1 MYNIKIGG
9 VKVARKTLKKR
20 IAKVLGKPKG
30 TKPTRRKIPIKT
42 ENALSNILGV
52 RQKLYTIKRLV
63 KNERTIDLPQEL
75 PEATGIAYKN
85 IKGIQRIFTELALID
100 AKHDFPEYA
109 EEFKKYIIKYLPQPY
124 TKSKII
130 DQVQGFE
137 TITGLQL
144 YKTLYNSVNT
154 IDPNIVNISNTKREY
169 LVYGKNVSELNN
181 GYDILDMLR
190 KGSNKSQ
197 QNQFTFF
204 IDTCSHHL
212 LERIR
217 TLSQV
222 KQQRDK
228 YNNPHVYL
236 AYNREVI
243 CDPGTKTTKK
253 TKPYL
258 FNDIPTSVKLTQLDD
273 TEPGNID
280 YSKFDETN
288 NNILNDFYSNFDII
302 LGNPNNLFY
311 KLVDKSSGK
320 LVEYFSNIDE
330 NENSVSNSTQ
340 RIVENRDS
348 VDGIIPFFQKRSGD
362 WLQALSTL
370 QKLRSYS
377 PYPIKG
383 IPVLVTIDQPFLAY
397 ALKIGANVL
406 FCQGENPSN
415 NIERSFVFFY
425 NNTATREENPLETFK
440 LFFKDIQRYH
450 NAINNKNIL
459 IKYYNTI
466 LGIITNYLDKLI
478 EKMDAINNLIIDNDI
493 KKFNNFYIT
502 YHLLLI
508 KKIVIT
514 KNFKQFIEE
523 PYKSL
528 AAEQL
533 DLETNS
539 EENILNL
546 HKKESFVINV
556 ETYVNKYNEEYI
568 NSEISNLEKLFNDYT
583 KSVRIDTFVFLDFG
597 RLFRYEHIASDTL
610 YLQKASIQGYYNYLV
625 SEENKYTARLLKVLS
640 KPNFIRSKYTNLF
653 KQLNIFDRFM
663 QEGGKNK
670 IEKTKSEP
678 LLSYLS
684 ENMSKENS
692 SLNTISLM
700 EAIEEVSGKT
710 ASMAPLKT
718 HNISEKED
726 AELSI
731 KYLELIVKNYSNY
744 EKTNVVKFYNNKKL
758 SVSVDLS
765 LQNFHFKKLQS
776 YLENYKDKDIYT
788 KFIDVIVE
796 VLYRNNIHT
805 FNKSDVKKVFVHM
818 KEPRTIIK
826 EIASIKDYDLQDSC
840 LAVLRQLYTEKT
852 YLYLMSYFPINRGN

>member
-9 VKVARKTLKKR
+9 VKRKPARKTATKR
-20 IAKVLGKPKG
+20 ISKVV
-30 TKPTRRKIPIKT
+30 KPTRRKIPIKT
-42 ENALSNILGV
+42 ANALSDILGLDKTKK
-52 RQKLYTIKRLV
+52 RPKLYTVKRLL
-63 KNERTIDLPQEL
+63 DLPNET
-75 PEATGIAYKN
+75 PDATGIAYKN
-85 IKGIQRIFTELALID
+85 IKGIQEIFTELALID

-109 EEFKKYIIKYLPQPY
+109 EEFKKNIMKYLPQPY
-124 TKSKII
+124 IQSKIS

-137 TITGLQL
+137 KITGLQL
-144 YKTLYNSVNT
+144 YETLYNSVNS

-169 LVYGKNVSELNN
+169 LVYGKKVSELNN

-190 KGSNKSQ
+190 KGANKLQ

-217 TLSQV
+217 TLSEV
-222 KQQRDK
+222 KQQRES
-228 YNNPHVYL
+228 YNNPHIYL

-258 FNDIPTSVKLTQLDD
+258 FKDIPNSVNLTQLDD
-273 TEPGNID
+273 TEPGNIE
-280 YSKFDETN
+280 YSEFDETD
-288 NNILNDFYSNFDII
+288 NNILNDFYSNFDIV

-320 LVEYFSNIDE
+320 SVEYFSNIDE

-340 RIVENRDS
+340 RIVEHRGS

-362 WLQALSTL
+362 WLQALSTV
-370 QKLRSYS
+370 QKLRSYN

-406 FCQGENPSN
+406 FCQGDNPSN
-415 NIERSFVFFY
+415 NIEKSFVFFY
-425 NNTATREENPLETFK
+425 NNSATREENPLETFK

-450 NAINNKNIL
+450 NAINNKNNL
-459 IKYYNTI
+459 INYYNTI
-466 LGIITNYLDKLI
+466 VNIITDFLDKLI
-478 EKMDAINNLIIDNDI
+478 AKMDSINNLIIENDI
-493 KKFNNFYIT
+493 RRFNNFYVT

-508 KKIVIT
+508 KKILLT

-528 AAEQL
+528 AIENL

-546 HKKESFVINV
+546 HAKESFVINV
-556 ETYVNKYNEEYI
+556 ETYVTKYTNEYI
-568 NSEISNLEKLFNDYT
+568 NSELSNLKNTFTDYT
-583 KSVRIDTFVFLDFG
+583 KTVRLDTFVFLDFG
-597 RLFRYEHIASDTL
+597 RLFTYEHIASDTF
-610 YLQKASIQGYYNYLV
+610 YLQKASIQGYYNYLAT
-625 SEENKYTARLLKVLS
+625 EENKYTARLLEVLS

-653 KQLNIFDRFM
+653 KQLNIFDMFV
-663 QEGGKNK
+663 QEGGTNK
-670 IEKTKSEP
+670 IEKKNSM
-678 LLSYLS
+678 
-684 ENMSKENS
+684 NKANS
-692 SLNTISLM
+692 SLNTLTLQEAM
-700 EAIEEVSGKT
+700 EETSGKT
-710 ASMAPLKT
+710 ASLET
-718 HNISEKED
+718 HPISEKED

-731 KYLELIVKNYSNY
+731 KYLELIVKNYSDY
-744 EKTNVVKFYNNKKL
+744 EKTNIVKFYNNKKL

-776 YLENYKDKDIYT
+776 YLENYKDKDVYT
-788 KFIDVIVE
+788 KFINIILE

-805 FNKSDVKKVFVHM
+805 FNKSEVKKIFVHM
-818 KEPRTIIK
+818 KEARTIIK
-826 EIASIKDYDLQDSC
+826 KVASIKDYDLQDSC
-840 LAVLRQLYTEKT
+840 LALARQLYTEKT
-852 YLYLMSYFPINRGN
+852 YLSLLSDFPIRGGN

>member
-1 MYNIKIGG
+1 MYSIKIGG
-9 VKVARKTLKKR
+9 AKRKPTRKTARKRVL
-20 IAKVLGKPKG
+20 KVLGKPKV
-30 TKPTRRKIPIKT
+30 TKTRRKIPIKT
-42 ENALSNILGV
+42 EKALADILG
-52 RQKLYTIKRLV
+52 LV
-63 KNERTIDLPQEL
+63 KNEKAVIDLPEET

-85 IKGIQRIFTELALID
+85 IKGVQQIFTELALID

-109 EEFKKYIIKYLPQPY
+109 ELFKKYIMKYLPQQY
-124 TKSKII
+124 LKSKIV

-137 TITGLQL
+137 KIIGLPL
-144 YKTLYNSVNT
+144 YETLYNSVNT
-154 IDPNIVNISNTKREY
+154 RDPNIVNIKNTKREY

-190 KGSNKSQ
+190 KGSNKSE

-217 TLSQV
+217 TLSEV
-222 KQQRDK
+222 KQQRES
-228 YNNPHVYL
+228 YNNPHIYL

-258 FNDIPTSVKLTQLDD
+258 FKDIPNSVNLTQLDD

-288 NNILNDFYSNFDII
+288 NSILNDFYSNFDIV

-320 LVEYFSNIDE
+320 PVEYFSNIDE

-340 RIVENRDS
+340 RIVEHRGT

-362 WLQALSTL
+362 WLQALSTV
-370 QKLRSYS
+370 QKLRSYN

-383 IPVLVTIDQPFLAY
+383 ISVLVTIDQPFLAY

-415 NIERSFVFFY
+415 SIEKSFVFFY
-425 NNTATREENPLETFK
+425 NNSAAREENPLETFK
-440 LFFKDIQRYH
+440 LFFKDIKRYH
-450 NAINNKNIL
+450 NAINNKNI
-459 IKYYNTI
+459 IINYYNKI
-466 LGIITNYLDKLI
+466 VNIITGFLDKLI
-478 EKMDAINNLIIDNDI
+478 AIMDTVNNLIIENDI
-493 KKFNNFYIT
+493 RRFNNFYIT

-508 KKIVIT
+508 KKIVLT

-528 AAEQL
+528 AIENL

-546 HKKESFVINV
+546 HAKESFVINV
-556 ETYVNKYNEEYI
+556 ETYVTKYTNEYI
-568 NSEISNLEKLFNDYT
+568 NSELTNLGNTFTDYT
-583 KSVRIDTFVFLDFG
+583 KTVRLDTFVFLDFG
-597 RLFRYEHIASDTL
+597 RLFRYEHIASDTM
-610 YLQKASIQGYYNYLV
+610 YLQRASIQGYYNYLAT
-625 SEENKYTARLLKVLS
+625 EENKYTGLLLKVLS
-640 KPNFIRSKYTNLF
+640 KPNFLRSKYTNLF
-653 KQLNIFDRFM
+653 KQLNIFDMFM
-663 QEGGKNK
+663 QEGGTNK
-670 IEKTKSEP
+670 IEKKKSRS
-678 LLSYLS
+678 LLSQQS
-684 ENMSKENS
+684 ANMNKANS
-692 SLNTISLM
+692 SLNTLSLQEAM
-700 EAIEEVSGKT
+700 EETSGKT
-710 ASMAPLKT
+710 ASPKTASLKT

-731 KYLELIVKNYSNY
+731 KYLELILKSYSNY
-744 EKTNVVKFYNNKKL
+744 EKTNVIKFYNNKKL
-758 SVSVDLS
+758 STSIDLS
-765 LQNFHFKKLQS
+765 LQHFHFKKLQT
-776 YLENYKDKDIYT
+776 YLEKHKDKNIYT
-788 KFIDVIVE
+788 KFIDVILE

-805 FNKSDVKKVFVHM
+805 FNKKEVKKVFVHM
-818 KEPRTIIK
+818 KEPSTNIK
-826 EIASIKDYDLQDSC
+826 DIANIKDYELQDSC
-840 LAVLRQLYTEKT
+840 LAVARQLYTEKT
-852 YLYLMSYFPINRGN
+852 YLSLLSDFPISGGN

>member
-1 MYNIKIGG
+1 MERRSKI
-9 VKVARKTLKKR
+9 
-20 IAKVLGKPKG
+20 
-30 TKPTRRKIPIKT
+30 
-42 ENALSNILGV
+42 
-52 RQKLYTIKRLV
+52 YTVKRLL
-63 KNERTIDLPQEL
+63 KNEKTVIDLPEET

-85 IKGIQRIFTELALID
+85 IKGIQEIFTELALID

-109 EEFKKYIIKYLPQPY
+109 ELFKNYIMKYLPQPY
-124 TKSKII
+124 LKSKII

-137 TITGLQL
+137 KITGLPL
-144 YKTLYNSVNT
+144 YETLYNSVNSR
-154 IDPNIVNISNTKREY
+154 DPNIVNISNTKREY

-190 KGSNKSQ
+190 KGANKVQ

-217 TLSQV
+217 TLSEV
-222 KQQRDK
+222 SQQRQS
-228 YNNPHVYL
+228 YNNPHIYL

-258 FNDIPTSVKLTQLDD
+258 FKDIPNSVNLTQLDD
-273 TEPGNID
+273 SEPGNIE
-280 YSKFDETN
+280 YSEFNKTN
-288 NNILNDFYSNFDII
+288 TSILNDFYSNFDIV

-320 LVEYFSNIDE
+320 PVEYFSNINE

-340 RIVENRDS
+340 RIVEHRGS

-370 QKLRSYS
+370 QKLRSYN

-406 FCQGENPSN
+406 FCQGDNPSN
-415 NIERSFVFFY
+415 NIEKSFVFFY
-425 NNTATREENPLETFK
+425 NNSATREENPLETFK

-450 NAINNKNIL
+450 NAINNKNNL
-459 IKYYNTI
+459 INYYNTI
-466 LGIITNYLDKLI
+466 VNIITDFLDKLI
-478 EKMDAINNLIIDNDI
+478 AIMDTVNNLIIENDI
-493 KKFNNFYIT
+493 KRFNNFYIT

-508 KKIVIT
+508 KKIVLT

-528 AAEQL
+528 ALENL
-533 DLETNS
+533 DLGTNS

-546 HKKESFVINV
+546 HAKESFVINV
-556 ETYVNKYNEEYI
+556 ETYVTKYNNEYI
-568 NSEISNLEKLFNDYT
+568 NSELTNLKNTFTDYT
-583 KSVRIDTFVFLDFG
+583 KTVRLDTFVFLDFG
-597 RLFRYEHIASDTL
+597 RLFRYEHIASDIL
-610 YLQKASIQGYYNYLV
+610 YLQKASIQAYYNYLAT
-625 SEENKYTARLLKVLS
+625 EENKYTRMLLKVLS
-640 KPNFIRSKYTNLF
+640 KPNFIRSKYINLF
-653 KQLNIFDRFM
+653 KQLNLFDIFI
-663 QEGGKNK
+663 QEGGTNK
-670 IEKTKSEP
+670 IEKKNSM
-678 LLSYLS
+678 
-684 ENMSKENS
+684 NKANS
-692 SLNTISLM
+692 SLNTLSLQEAM
-700 EAIEEVSGKT
+700 EETSGKT
-710 ASMAPLKT
+710 ASLET
-718 HNISEKED
+718 HAISEKED
-726 AELSI
+726 AELSV
-731 KYLELIVKNYSNY
+731 KYLELILKNYSNY

-758 SVSVDLS
+758 STSIDLS
-765 LQNFHFKKLQS
+765 LQHFHFKKLQT
-776 YLENYKDKDIYT
+776 YLENHKDKNIYT
-788 KFIDVIVE
+788 KFINVILE

-805 FNKSDVKKVFVHM
+805 FNKTEVKKVFIHM
-818 KEPRTIIK
+818 KEPSNNIK
-826 EIASIKDYDLQDSC
+826 DIANIKDYELQDSC

-852 YLYLMSYFPINRGN
+852 YLSLMSDFRINVGN